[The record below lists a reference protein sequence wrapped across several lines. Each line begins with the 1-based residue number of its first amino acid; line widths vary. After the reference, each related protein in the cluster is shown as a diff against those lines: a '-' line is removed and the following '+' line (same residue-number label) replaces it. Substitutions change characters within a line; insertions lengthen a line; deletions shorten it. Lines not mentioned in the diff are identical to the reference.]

1 MKTGMMLTG
10 MAVAGNTFTSGT
22 MGLLSGFSSVTI
34 GVTVTTLSPSMAVK
48 SWCNCFLQLVAPCA
62 KLRAY
67 VLGGLLSDRKD

>member
-1 MKTGMMLTG
+1 MKTGVMLSE
-10 MAVAGNTFTSGT
+10 MAVVLTLITSGT
-22 MGLLSGFSSVTI
+22 MGLSSGFSSVTI